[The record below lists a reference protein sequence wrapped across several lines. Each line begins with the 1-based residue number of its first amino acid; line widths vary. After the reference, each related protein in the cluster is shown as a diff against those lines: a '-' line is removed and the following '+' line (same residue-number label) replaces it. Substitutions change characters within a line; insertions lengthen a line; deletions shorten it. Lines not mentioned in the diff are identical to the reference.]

1 MAGRSLWEK
10 TNSILGLCS
19 FAPRSPFPISKIFA
33 IFALIKYQCSMRRFA
48 ILLVALFSCAT
59 LSAQYENIITPA
71 PLCMSDTFLNH
82 IPIEEGEFDFTQE
95 LKLYF
100 DDCKYSDISPEDRE
114 RLIAAAEAAGLNF
127 EVVKREPKKGGIILS
142 LCPMPYTHNNEG
154 YAILTDKGNVYI
166 WGHDA
171 AGLFYA
177 LQTVRQLVESG
188 EWKKGFIADYPRF
201 GYRGVL
207 IDISRHFRSVDF
219 LKRQIDMMARLK
231 MNRLHLHLTDA
242 AGWRLEIESYP
253 RLTSYAAWRTPHDW
267 KGWWY
272 GDRQFV
278 EEGTEGASGGYLT
291 KEEARELVAY
301 AADRYITIIPEIE
314 MPGHSD
320 EVLAAYPELKCT
332 HAPERQGD
340 LCIGKEATFEMMQA
354 ILDEVIEIFPSEYI
368 HIGGDEA
375 GKGDWKLCEDCQRR
389 MREEGLESVD
399 ELQSYMIH
407 RIEEYLN
414 ARGRQIIGWD
424 EILEGGL
431 APNAT
436 VMSWRG
442 EEGGLMA
449 AEAGHKVVMSPHGYC
464 YIDAPQDAPYSQPE
478 SIGGYL
484 PLEKVYSYEPAP
496 ATMSKDVS
504 KYILGVQANLWAEF
518 IVEDSHYEHMLWPR
532 AIAIAEIGWS
542 WPFNKNFADFRRRAV
557 DIVDRMIEE
566 GYTPFDLKNEIGNRP
581 ESLEDV
587 KHLALGKNVTYLEPS
602 RYYAPKYAAAWDA
615 TLTDGKRGTWTY
627 ADERWQGF
635 LGRGGVDVIIDL
647 EKVKK
652 IESISADFMQ
662 ICGPGVFMPCLV
674 EIAISEDGENY
685 TKIAEIEHEV
695 VLDELPSFKSFGWE
709 GSAKARYIRYK
720 AHRSKYTGFLFVDEI
735 VVR

>member
-1 MAGRSLWEK
+1 M
-10 TNSILGLCS
+10 
-19 FAPRSPFPISKIFA
+19 
-33 IFALIKYQCSMRRFA
+33 YMRRFA
-48 ILLVALFSCAT
+48 ILLFVALLGCAT
-59 LSAQYENIITPA
+59 LSAQYDNIITPA
-71 PLCMSDTFLNH
+71 PLGMGYTFLNH
-82 IPIEEGEFDFTQE
+82 IHIEKGEFDFTQE

-100 DDCKYSDISPEDRE
+100 DISKHSDISPEDRE

-127 EVVKREPKKGGIILS
+127 EVVKRWPKKSGIVLS
-142 LCPMPYTHNNEG
+142 LHPTPYTRNNEG
-154 YAILTDKGNVYI
+154 YSILTEKDNVYV

-177 LQTVRQLVESG
+177 IQTIRQLVESG
-188 EWKKGFIADYPRF
+188 EWQTGHMVDYPRF
-201 GYRGVL
+201 EYRGAL
-207 IDISRHFRSVDF
+207 IDISRHFRTVDF

-253 RLTSYAAWRTPHDW
+253 RLTNYAAWRTPHDW

-291 KEEARELVAY
+291 KSEARELVAY

-320 EVLAAYPELKCT
+320 EVLAAYPELKC
-332 HAPERQGD
+332 ANNPERQGD
-340 LCIGKEATFEMMQA
+340 LCIGKEETFEMMQA

-375 GKGDWKLCEDCQRR
+375 GKDDWKLCEDCQRR

-484 PLEKVYSYEPAP
+484 PLEKVYSYDPAP
-496 ATMSKDVS
+496 ETMSKDVS

-532 AIAIAEIGWS
+532 AIAVAEIGWS
-542 WPFNKNFADFRRRAV
+542 WPFNKDFADFRRRAV
-557 DIVDRMIEE
+557 AIVDRMIEE

-587 KHLALGKNVTYLEPS
+587 EHLALGKSVTYLEPS

-635 LGRGGVDVIIDL
+635 LGRGGVDVVIDL
-647 EKVKK
+647 EEVTE
-652 IESISADFMQ
+652 IHSIAADFMQ

-709 GSAKARYIRYK
+709 GDVKARYIRYK
-720 AHRSKYTGFLFVDEI
+720 AHRSRYTGFLFVDEI